1 MKMNSAS
8 LCNTG
13 IAEIDIAKNNNK
25 LEARFLDYKPKQLT
39 LCSYL
44 FTEVSY
50 CNEDILI
57 CQDNERAKWST
68 ESQSGSQRRPGY
80 TYTTDKG

>member
-1 MKMNSAS
+1 MNSAS

-13 IAEIDIAKNNNK
+13 LQKLTLQKNNNK

-44 FTEVSY
+44 FIEVSY

-57 CQDNERAKWST
+57 CQDNERAK
-68 ESQSGSQRRPGY
+68 
-80 TYTTDKG
+80 